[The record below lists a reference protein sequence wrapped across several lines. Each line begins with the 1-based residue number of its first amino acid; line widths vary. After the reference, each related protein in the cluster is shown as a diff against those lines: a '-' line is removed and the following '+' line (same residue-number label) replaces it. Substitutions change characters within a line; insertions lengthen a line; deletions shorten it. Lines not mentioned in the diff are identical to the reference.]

1 MIAPRIATAQNADAE
16 ALFSEADRLESKGRL
31 DEACDAFE
39 ASNRIEARAGTMIRI
54 GQCRERQGRLAS
66 AWSAY
71 KDALTRAKDPVKRR
85 IAEAALG
92 SIEPRLSYLTVLVPD
107 ANRVDGLVL
116 TRNDRELDPALWNR
130 AAPVD
135 GGVYTVS
142 GRAPGHETW
151 ATTVEVAVD
160 GDHTSVE
167 VPRFKELRALVV
179 PGGDAGGDAIDTGK
193 IDAHDD
199 DDNDTA
205 SSRWTGRRK
214 VALGLAAGGVIALGA
229 AGVLGLQSQS
239 LEDRA
244 NALCPDAQGCASY
257 LEARDA
263 HGRAASRALG
273 ANIAGATGVAVL
285 AGAAF
290 LWFTGAPRAASSR
303 TAWRPAAGPSFSG
316 IDVTVRF

>member
-1 MIAPRIATAQNADAE
+1 
-16 ALFSEADRLESKGRL
+16 LFSEAEQLESKGRH

-71 KDALTRAKDPVKRR
+71 KDALTRAKDPAKRR

-142 GRAPGHETW
+142 GRAPGHEIW

-160 GDHTSVE
+160 GDRASVE
-167 VPRFKELRALVV
+167 VPRFKELRALVESTADAR
-179 PGGDAGGDAIDTGK
+179 GGVVDTG
-193 IDAHDD
+193 DD
-199 DDNDTA
+199 DDDDERSPA
-205 SSRWTGRRK
+205 PSRWTGRRK
-214 VALGLAAGGVIALGA
+214 LAIGVAAGGVFALGA
-229 AGVLGLQSQS
+229 AGVLGLQSKS
-239 LEDRA
+239 LEERA
-244 NALCPDAQGCASY
+244 STLCPMAQGCAGY
-257 LEARDA
+257 LEAQDA
-263 HGRAASRALG
+263 HDRAASRALG

-285 AGAAF
+285 VGAAF

-316 IDVTVRF
+316 LDVTVRF